1 MISNVLIVT
10 NVTVKS
16 FFHDIYH
23 TNQLLIKI
31 ILQC

>member
-1 MISNVLIVT
+1 MIFNVLIVT

-16 FFHDIYH
+16 YFYDIYH
-23 TNQLLIKI
+23 IKQLPFKI